1 MDDELPGQSW
11 VIMSVLHSQI
21 DQAEGTSR
29 ADKALPFVCEFTH
42 MEEGW
47 KGPLPPP
54 VPQREEEMGWKT
66 GSLGRNLRKGIKQN
80 PVFPFF
86 QKSSKLPET
95 QLSLCFPP
103 LTLLTVYNL

>member
-11 VIMSVLHSQI
+11 VIMRVLHPQT

-29 ADKALPFVCEFTH
+29 ADKALPLVCEFTH

-47 KGPLPPP
+47 KGPLPP
-54 VPQREEEMGWKT
+54 QFLREEEMGWKT
-66 GSLGRNLRKGIKQN
+66 GSLGRNLRKGMNQN

-86 QKSSKLPET
+86 QKSSKLLET

-103 LTLLTVYNL
+103 ATLLTVYNL

>member
-11 VIMSVLHSQI
+11 VIMSVLHPQT

-29 ADKALPFVCEFTH
+29 ADKALPLVCEFTH
-42 MEEGW
+42 IEEGW

-66 GSLGRNLRKGIKQN
+66 GSLGRNLRKGMNQN

-95 QLSLCFPP
+95 QLSLSASLP
-103 LTLLTVYNL
+103 